1 MDTKEEDIRNDDIIS
16 MLLTGIAYLISPIL
30 FIWSVNTLFNCNIA
44 FSFKTWLAGLIL
56 VMLLRFH
63 LKGSDNTEIYY
74 ESDDEEESDDA
85 EDKDHADALPKHK
98 GKLIPYQEHKDKRKT
113 PTDKT

>member
-1 MDTKEEDIRNDDIIS
+1 MDIKEEDIKNDDIIS
-16 MLLTGIAYLISPIL
+16 MLLTGIAYVISPVL
-30 FIWSVNTLFNCNIA
+30 FIWSVNTLFNCNIM

-56 VMLLRFH
+56 VMLFRFH

-74 ESDDEEESDDA
+74 ESDDESESEPDDA
-85 EDKDHADALPKHK
+85 EDKERTDALPKLK

-113 PTDKT
+113 PAE